1 MMASCFSIRPN
12 IRAALQ
18 WRLWTGLGLSPSIP
32 VRSKRRSA
40 VGGALGERADQ
51 PAFFARFTG

>member
-18 WRLWTGLGLSPSIP
+18 WRLWTGRVLPQDGGLEPHE
-32 VRSKRRSA
+32 
-40 VGGALGERADQ
+40 VGLDESLIHFRVVVDNY
-51 PAFFARFTG
+51 P